1 MVKKD
6 TFYQKGGHAMGK
18 RNERGAGRKPA
29 FAEEQIAE
37 IQAKRKQG
45 ITVSALAKEYGVS
58 RQTLSTYL
66 NKKDQYTET
75 IIESLRVW
83 REFNRLFKDVNL
95 ADYTMRM
102 DFMCENDCCTM
113 ILVDFKHEKVE
124 VINTT
129 DKIMLRA
136 FGININPT
144 WEDFM
149 EFLEERCFP
158 RTRDN
163 LKLILRDLNLDFYD
177 PLYIVEKTQGRMG
190 EDMQWLKINY
200 LNAEAI

>member
-1 MVKKD
+1 MAGQNV
-6 TFYQKGGHAMGK
+6 
-18 RNERGAGRKPA
+18 RGAGRKPM
-29 FAEEQIAE
+29 FTEKQIAE
-37 IQAKRKQG
+37 IRAQRAQG
-45 ITVSALAKEYGVS
+45 ITVSALAKQYKVS

-66 NKKDQYTET
+66 NKQDQQMEQ

-83 REFNRLFKDVNL
+83 REFNRPFQMIDLM
-95 ADYTMRM
+95 DYTMRM
-102 DFMCENDCCTM
+102 DFMCDEMCCTQ
-113 ILVDFKHEKVE
+113 ILVDFRHEKIE
-124 VINTT
+124 IKNTT

-163 LKLILRDLNLDFYD
+163 IKLILEDLGLDFYD
-177 PLYIVEKTQGRMG
+177 PLYIIEKTQGRMG
-190 EDMQWLKINY
+190 EDMHWLRVTY
-200 LNAEAI
+200 FEPVMS